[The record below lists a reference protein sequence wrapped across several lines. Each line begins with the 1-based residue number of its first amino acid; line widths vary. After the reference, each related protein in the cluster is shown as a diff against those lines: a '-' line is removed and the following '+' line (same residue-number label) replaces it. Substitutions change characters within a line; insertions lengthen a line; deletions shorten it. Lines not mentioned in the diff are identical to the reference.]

1 MAKPPASTAGWLRQS
16 AWAGLLP
23 AGRTGC
29 AVGPPGVTVSPRDH
43 LGLASI
49 MARNGALAELAR
61 LLSASYCIDLPARP
75 VVAGGG
81 ALSLVWAGPEQWLAV
96 SDDRSI
102 ARRLADELA
111 GLASVA
117 DQSDGRAVLR
127 IGGPRARAALAK
139 GCPLD
144 LHPRAFG
151 PGDTAVIA
159 IAHVGVQLWQL
170 DDAPTYELAVPRSM
184 AKSFWTWLSA
194 SAAEFGL
201 VVAGEAP

>member
-1 MAKPPASTAGWLRQS
+1 VDRPPASTAGWLRQS
-16 AWAGLLP
+16 AWVGLLP
-23 AGRTGC
+23 AGRTGR

-43 LGLASI
+43 LGLATV
-49 MARNGALAELAR
+49 MARN
-61 LLSASYCIDLPARP
+61 
-75 VVAGGG
+75 GG

-96 SDDRSI
+96 SHDRSI
-102 ARRLADELA
+102 ARRLADDLA

-151 PGDTAVIA
+151 PGDTAVTA

-201 VVAGEAP
+201 AVAGEAP

>member
-1 MAKPPASTAGWLRQS
+1 MAEPSPSTTGWLRQS

-29 AVGPPGVTVSPRDH
+29 AIEPPGVTVSPRDD
-43 LGLASI
+43 LGLATV

-61 LLSASYCIDLPARP
+61 LLSASYGIDLPARP

-96 SDDRSI
+96 SHDRSI

-151 PGDTAVIA
+151 PGDTAVTA

-201 VVAGEAP
+201 ALAGEAP

>member
-1 MAKPPASTAGWLRQS
+1 
-16 AWAGLLP
+16 
-23 AGRTGC
+23 
-29 AVGPPGVTVSPRDH
+29 
-43 LGLASI
+43 
-49 MARNGALAELAR
+49 
-61 LLSASYCIDLPARP
+61 
-75 VVAGGG
+75 
-81 ALSLVWAGPEQWLAV
+81 
-96 SDDRSI
+96 
-102 ARRLADELA
+102 
-111 GLASVA
+111 
-117 DQSDGRAVLR
+117 VLR

-151 PGDTAVIA
+151 PGDTAVTA

-201 VVAGEAP
+201 AVVGEAP

>member
-1 MAKPPASTAGWLRQS
+1 VAKPPPSTAGWLRQS

-29 AVGPPGVTVSPRDH
+29 AAGPPGVTVSPRDH
-43 LGLASI
+43 LGLATV

-61 LLSASYCIDLPARP
+61 LLSASYGIDLPARP
-75 VVAGGG
+75 VVAGG

-102 ARRLADELA
+102 ARRLAHELA

-151 PGDTAVIA
+151 PGDTAITA
-159 IAHVGVQLWQL
+159 IAHIGVHLWQV
-170 DDAPTYELAVPRSM
+170 DDAPTYELAIPRSM
-184 AKSFWTWLSA
+184 AGSFWSWLSP
-194 SAAEFGL
+194 SAAQFGL
-201 VVAGEAP
+201 AIVPETP

>member
-29 AVGPPGVTVSPRDH
+29 AVGPPGVTVSPLDD
-43 LGLASI
+43 LGLATV

-61 LLSASYCIDLPARP
+61 LLSASHGIDLPARP
-75 VVAGGG
+75 IVAAGG

-96 SDDRSI
+96 SHDRSI

-151 PGDTAVIA
+151 PGDTAVTA

-201 VVAGEAP
+201 VVAGAAA

>member
-1 MAKPPASTAGWLRQS
+1 VAKPSTSTAGWLRQS

-29 AVGPPGVTVSPRDH
+29 AVGPPGVTVSSRDD
-43 LGLASI
+43 LGLATVI
-49 MARNGALAELAR
+49 ARTGALAELVR
-61 LLSASYCIDLPARP
+61 LLSASHGIDLPARP
-75 VVAGGG
+75 VVAGGR
-81 ALSLVWAGPEQWLAV
+81 AFDLVWAGPEQWLAV
-96 SDDRSI
+96 SDDWSI

-117 DQSDGRAVLR
+117 DQSDARAVLR
-127 IGGPRARAALAK
+127 IGGPRARAVLAK

-151 PGDTAVIA
+151 PGDTAVTA

-201 VVAGEAP
+201 AVAGEAH